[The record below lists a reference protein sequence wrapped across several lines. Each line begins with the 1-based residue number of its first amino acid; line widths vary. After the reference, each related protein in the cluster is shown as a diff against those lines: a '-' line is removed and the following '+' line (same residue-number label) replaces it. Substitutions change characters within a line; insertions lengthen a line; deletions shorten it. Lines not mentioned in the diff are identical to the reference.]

1 MKKIL
6 SVALG
11 IVVLLVIMGNLKLG
25 FFVRTPNPESA
36 IAAVEKF
43 SKEVLLASKTNQI
56 KNHLHSDISEYVDD
70 FEDLVNG
77 YNLFGSPSELH
88 VYSYQMLVAQ
98 QGKIL
103 VYIKGENKNEVFN
116 YSIEA
121 KKDSGNFYKVIG
133 FARGKVMPEADN
145 EPYKTP
151 KIYKGKLY
159 TVKDFQKS
167 DVTQKRESVLY
178 PFGREPIEVAIDS
191 SESLA
196 LTAVAQL
203 VLKKERELYLAFD
216 FIDDGESKSNG
227 ELDAM
232 IGKVWDSYV
241 HEKVIGTGVNHVQ
254 VRVFFD
260 SYEYGKG
267 GHKFYAKVYD
277 LEKSSGNWRLRM

>member
-1 MKKIL
+1 MKKFL

-11 IVVLLVIMGNLKLG
+11 IVVLFVIMGSLKLG

-36 IAAVEKF
+36 IEAVEKF
-43 SKEVLLASKTNQI
+43 TKEVLLASETDKI
-56 KNHLHSDISEYVDD
+56 KNHLHSDISVYVND

-77 YNLFGSPSELH
+77 FNLFGSPTELY

-103 VYIKGENKNEVFN
+103 VYVKGKNKTEVFN
-116 YSIEA
+116 YAIELM
-121 KKDSGNFYKVIG
+121 KDSGDTYKVSG

-145 EPYKTP
+145 EHYKTP
-151 KIYKGKLY
+151 KIYEGKLH
-159 TVKDFQKS
+159 TAKEFQKS

-178 PFGREPIEVAIDS
+178 PFGNEPIKVTIDS
-191 SESLA
+191 SQTLA

-216 FIDDGESKSNG
+216 FIDDGKPKSNG
-227 ELDAM
+227 ELDAL
-232 IGKVWDSYV
+232 IVKVWDTYV
-241 HEKVIGTGVNHVQ
+241 QEKAIGTGVNHVQ
-254 VRVFFD
+254 IRIFFEQ
-260 SYEYGKG
+260 YEYGKG

-277 LEKSSGNWRLRM
+277 LEKSSGNWILRM